1 MLLVWGKRSY
11 GSVQSVGNI
20 SVKTVFGHFWYLP
33 LFPMAS
39 YYVESKSKNC
49 YELNGFNWR
58 SVLFGYLRV
67 WLPLIAA
74 IALIS
79 TRASDG
85 DLVGGAV
92 AALCIAAFV
101 GTYIY
106 DKKSRAHDVAK
117 LREMMQRH
125 FGVAI
130 DPFEC
135 LVNLQAEI
143 DQKSQAGATES
154 LDANW
159 YKSAIKDAFAS
170 KQTQELALLRAR
182 CDQQDQPLQQQVLDK
197 VARAA

>member
-1 MLLVWGKRSY
+1 MLFIWGKRSY
-11 GSVQSVGNI
+11 GSVQSVGNT

-39 YYVESKSKNC
+39 YYVESNSKAC
-49 YELNGFNWR
+49 YKLNGFNWR

-74 IALIS
+74 IALFM
-79 TRASDG
+79 TYAGDG
-85 DLVGGAV
+85 SLLVGAV

-101 GTYIY
+101 STYIY
-106 DKKSRAHDVAK
+106 DKKSREQDVAK

-130 DPFEC
+130 DPYAC
-135 LVNLQAEI
+135 LDNLQAEI
-143 DQKSQAGATES
+143 DQKSQAGTTES
-154 LDANW
+154 LEANW

-182 CDQQDQPLQQQVLDK
+182 CDQQDQPLQQQVLEK